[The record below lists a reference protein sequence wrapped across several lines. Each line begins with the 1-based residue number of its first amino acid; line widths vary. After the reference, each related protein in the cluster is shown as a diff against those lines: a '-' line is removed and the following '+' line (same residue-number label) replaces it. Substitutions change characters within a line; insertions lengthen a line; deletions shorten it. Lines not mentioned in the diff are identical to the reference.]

1 MQTQQPY
8 PLEIQKIHNDPMMIL
23 WIHIWSYDHPKQP
36 LRLLQLGHEAAKS
49 WDFGSTAR
57 RGFWQHLH
65 PRRWRGREGNEK
77 LSIEMT
83 ICKKSSTLC
92 TKSIKSTKSTHH
104 FPKVKLCLLISG
116 LFRSCVF
123 MLEASTFPKMVHP
136 QRRPPAVVTSS
147 FALLCCAPEN
157 PGNAWTTPGAH
168 RMPEAL

>member
-8 PLEIQKIHNDPMMIL
+8 PLELRKYTMIL
-23 WIHIWSYDHPKQP
+23 WIHMIILLHHCDFCSLATRLQSHETLEVP
-36 LRLLQLGHEAAKS
+36 LAAAFDNICILEADAF
-49 WDFGSTAR
+49 WAR
-57 RGFWQHLH
+57 
-65 PRRWRGREGNEK
+65 PGRQWK
-77 LSIEMT
+77 AFKAEMT

-168 RMPEAL
+168 QMPEAL

>member
-8 PLEIQKIHNDPMMIL
+8 PLELRNKQN
-23 WIHIWSYDHPKQP
+23 YDHPFAS

-65 PRRWRGREGNEK
+65 PRSRWRGREGNEK

-83 ICKKSSTLC
+83 ICKKSSTLS